1 MNGLQKVCD
10 ALTDNPSWTLA
21 HLVAYFNL
29 VDYISNP
36 KVLQCIDTADHT
48 TLMSPFQLAIKQG
61 HIEMVK
67 ALLPLS
73 KIEHLDINSNSVF
86 HYAASTTK
94 DIINVSRDHGVED
107 VSLDF
112 FTISSCSPKATL

>member
-10 ALTDNPSWTLA
+10 SLTENPSWTLA
-21 HLVAYFNL
+21 HLVAYFNM

-36 KVLQCIDTADHT
+36 KVLQCIDVPDHL

-73 KIEHLDINSNSVF
+73 KMEHLDINSNSVF
-86 HYAASTTK
+86 HYAASTSK
-94 DIINVSRDHGVED
+94 EIINVSPVGSTELRIFSNIPILYAASHG
-107 VSLDF
+107 
-112 FTISSCSPKATL
+112 K